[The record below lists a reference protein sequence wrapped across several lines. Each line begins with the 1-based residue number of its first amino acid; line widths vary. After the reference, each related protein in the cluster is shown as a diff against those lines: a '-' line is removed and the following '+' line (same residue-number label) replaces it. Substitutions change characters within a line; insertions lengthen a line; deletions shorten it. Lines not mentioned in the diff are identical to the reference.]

1 MEKVMDNEMKESF
14 EKLHEAQVAS
24 EKEAVKGMVRG
35 TEKQTEYTLQY
46 NAAMDS
52 VRELEDMLTEVY
64 KGIKGY
70 QITTAVITV
79 VAIVCLVA
87 RMIAW

>member
-1 MEKVMDNEMKESF
+1 MDKEMKESF
-14 EKLHEAQVAS
+14 EQLHELQVAS
-24 EKEAVKGMVRG
+24 EKEAVKGIVRG

-46 NAAMDS
+46 NETMDS
-52 VRELEDMLTEVY
+52 VRELEDMLTEIY

-79 VAIVCLVA
+79 IAIICLVA
-87 RMIAW
+87 RLIAW